1 MNIKKKKK
9 REYLSNT
16 LSVLNKGSTKSGDRN
31 CFLDQPFYLKSKT
44 LLCEILKEKHACGDC
59 SLIDEMLPALVYE
72 RFGRRKIPEFIP
84 KISAG
89 CML

>member
-1 MNIKKKKK
+1 MNIKQK

-16 LSVLNKGSTKSGDRN
+16 LSVLNKGPAKSGGVN
-31 CFLDQPFYLKSKT
+31 CFLDQPFYLKSGT
-44 LLCEILKEKHACGDC
+44 LLCGILEEKHVCGDW
-59 SLIDEMLPALVYE
+59 SLIDETVPA
-72 RFGRRKIPEFIP
+72 FGRRKIPEFIP